1 LGLHGGKA
9 QGTLNGIV
17 VVDKPEDWTS
27 HDVVNR
33 MRRLANTKKVGHLG
47 TLDPIA
53 TGVLPLVVGRATRL
67 AQFYARRDKVYEAVI
82 RFGFSTDT
90 YDRAGVST
98 SPESPP
104 PALDAAMLE
113 PYLQTF
119 RGKLL
124 QTPPPVSA
132 KKVAGKPAYA
142 LARKNIAV
150 ELAPVAVQVYE
161 LTVLGVDGPDVR
173 VRAFCSAGTYLRAI
187 AHELGREV
195 GCGAH
200 LYQLRR
206 TEAGD
211 FSLRQA
217 HTLEQ
222 LQELSAAGRLSEA
235 LIPAAQLLPEFPSEY
250 VDAITEG
257 HIRQGRDFQ
266 VSPFRV
272 QKGTRYVKAL
282 SHSGEL
288 VAIGEIKLPNLYHP
302 FVVL

>member
-1 LGLHGGKA
+1 M
-9 QGTLNGIV
+9 NGII
-17 VVDKPEDWTS
+17 VVDKPEGWTS
-27 HDVVNR
+27 HDVVNK

-90 YDRAGVST
+90 YDRAGVPT
-98 SPESPP
+98 SDETPP

-113 PYLQTF
+113 PYLQRF

-132 KKVAGKPAYA
+132 KKVAGRPAYE

-150 ELAPVAVQVYE
+150 ELAPVEVQVYE
-161 LTVLGVDGPDVR
+161 LTVLGVEGTDVR

-187 AHELGREV
+187 AHELGRDV

-211 FSLRQA
+211 FSLAQA

-250 VDAITEG
+250 VDDLTEG
-257 HIRQGRDFQ
+257 HIRQGRDFP

-272 QKGTRYVKAL
+272 QKGSRYVKAI
-282 SHSGEL
+282 SHAGDL

-302 FVVL
+302 IVVL

>member
-1 LGLHGGKA
+1 V
-9 QGTLNGIV
+9 NGII
-17 VVDKPEDWTS
+17 VVDKPEAWTS
-27 HDVVNR
+27 HDVVNK

-90 YDRAGVST
+90 YDRAGVPT
-98 SPESPP
+98 SPEAQPP
-104 PALDAAMLE
+104 TLDAGVLE
-113 PYLQTF
+113 PYLQRF
-119 RGKLL
+119 RGKFL

-132 KKVAGKPAYA
+132 KKVAGKPAYE
-142 LARKNIAV
+142 LARKKIAV
-150 ELAPVAVQVYE
+150 ELAPVEVQVYE
-161 LTVLGVDGPDVR
+161 LTALGIEGPDLR
-173 VRAFCSAGTYLRAI
+173 VRAFCSAGTYLRGI
-187 AHELGREV
+187 AHDLGREL

-200 LYQLRR
+200 LYELRR
-206 TEAGD
+206 TESGD
-211 FSLRQA
+211 FSLEQA
-217 HTLEQ
+217 HTLDQ
-222 LQELSAAGRLSEA
+222 LQELASAGRLNEA

-250 VDAITEG
+250 VDDIAEG

-272 QKGTRYVKAL
+272 QKGSHYVKAV
-282 SHSGEL
+282 SHAGDL